1 MLVGSGEFVYGYLGR
16 LNEMKDPVKGTI
28 RRPKGCKEPIIRLHG
43 HGDLYLPESQEAIE
57 VPRVPDAWDMILA
70 DMFEECDDVARREGE
85 KR

>member
-1 MLVGSGEFVYGYLGR
+1 
-16 LNEMKDPVKGTI
+16 MKDPVKGTI

-57 VPRVPDAWDMILA
+57 VPRVPDAWDMILEG
-70 DMFEECDDVARREGE
+70 MFEECDDVARRKGE